1 MSGLQSASNLK
12 SVSELLNCRR
22 IEEKT
27 SRPLAILPALKPFL
41 RERHFMRSFKLLIAV
56 SAVALFSAAT
66 PSFAYIACSASHDCW
81 QTETKVKWPGA
92 TIMFHEDSWRDEHKN
107 DEKYRFHEASP
118 ERDWRRGY
126 WADGAWHSG

>member
-1 MSGLQSASNLK
+1 
-12 SVSELLNCRR
+12 
-22 IEEKT
+22 
-27 SRPLAILPALKPFL
+27 
-41 RERHFMRSFKLLIAV
+41 MRSFKLLIAG
-56 SAVALFSAAT
+56 SALALFSAT
-66 PSFAYIACSASHDCW
+66 PSFAYIACSVSRDCW

-92 TIMFHEDSWRDEHKN
+92 TILFHEDSWRDEHKN